1 MAKFVSSF
9 PNFITIYINYTTV
22 HISMDKMDDE
32 SGQKLIPILENNDWP
47 IFSDFDMNSVGEEL
61 KGDDSSV
68 DPEEVSW
75 KESTATLLSN
85 FLSLEDNTGFD
96 MTTLTQHASPH
107 KPQTCVLS
115 FEDSTSVKK
124 TCQHLG
130 EQSKQT
136 QEEKPHN
143 IRKPLKRERTSP
155 QTLDHIITERKRREN
170 ITRMFI
176 ALAALIPGL
185 KKMDKVSVLS
195 NAVEY
200 VKCLQQRVKD
210 LEKEKQKRKIESVGC
225 LKLSKT
231 NMVAYDL
238 SWSSHVYD
246 GEKATKKCS
255 KVEARVAGKDVLIRV
270 TCEMQ
275 KNIVR
280 DVMAKLQAHNLSIL
294 SCNVLPFGNSALA
307 ITTIAEMNPEFT
319 MAMEDLLKKLNDDLS
334 KCCNL
339 QY

>member
-1 MAKFVSSF
+1 
-9 PNFITIYINYTTV
+9 
-22 HISMDKMDDE
+22 MDQMDDE
-32 SGQKLIPILENNDWP
+32 SWQKWVPIMENNDWH
-47 IFSDFDMNSVGEEL
+47 IFSDFDMNSAGEEL
-61 KGDDSSV
+61 KEDDSSV

-75 KESTATLLSN
+75 KENTATLLTN
-85 FLSLEDNTGFD
+85 FLSLEENTAFD
-96 MTTLTQHASPH
+96 MPSLTQQASPH

-115 FEDSTSVKK
+115 FEDSTSVPTVAKK
-124 TCQHLG
+124 TCQPNLG
-130 EQSKQT
+130 EQPKQT
-136 QEEKPHN
+136 QEEKPHH
-143 IRKPLKRERTSP
+143 RKSLKRERTSP
-155 QTLDHIITERKRREN
+155 QTVDHIITERKRREN

-200 VKCLQQRVKD
+200 VKYLQQRVKD
-210 LEKEKQKRKIESVGC
+210 LEKEKQQKRKIESAGC

-238 SWSSHVYD
+238 SWSSHVFD
-246 GEKATKKCS
+246 GAKTTKKCS

-294 SCNVLPFGNSALA
+294 CSNVLPFGNSALA
-307 ITTIAEMNPEFT
+307 ITTIAEMNPKFT
-319 MAMEDLLKKLNDDLS
+319 MAVEDLVKKLNDDLS
-334 KCCNL
+334 KCCSL